1 MNEPKAADRARTGF
15 GRRFGVPPAV
25 VASAPGRVNLIGEH
39 VDYTGGLVLPF
50 AIDAR
55 AAVAIGP
62 SPDDRTVLC
71 APDLD
76 AEFDR
81 AGPPPRRP
89 ETDAGDRFANHLL
102 GVLDAAGGTGSPL
115 RVLVTSDVPV
125 GGGLSSSAAI
135 EVAFGAAWVARSG
148 GASDPRAL
156 ANLAMRAEHDFV
168 GTPCGIM
175 DMLVSAAGREGCA
188 LRIDCRSL
196 TWRPVPMP
204 PRERATVLLVDSGV
218 EHRLRDGGYAA
229 RRAACERVEAAIGG
243 SLRDATRRDLDA
255 ARIDAVDRRRA
266 SHVVDEN
273 ARVDAM
279 VAALE
284 SEDLET
290 AGRILHDGHRSL
302 RDDFEVS
309 IPEIDH
315 IVALAE
321 GRIESGCLGARITGG
336 GFGGNALVLVTTDTV
351 EENREALAEGFASR
365 FGRRPATRI
374 VHASPG
380 VTLEA

>member
-1 MNEPKAADRARTGF
+1 MADLHTLHAAF
-15 GRRFGVPPAV
+15 
-25 VASAPGRVNLIGEH
+25 
-39 VDYTGGLVLPF
+39 
-50 AIDAR
+50 
-55 AAVAIGP
+55 
-62 SPDDRTVLC
+62 
-71 APDLD
+71 
-76 AEFDR
+76 
-81 AGPPPRRP
+81 
-89 ETDAGDRFANHLL
+89 
-102 GVLDAAGGTGSPL
+102 
-115 RVLVTSDVPV
+115 
-125 GGGLSSSAAI
+125 
-135 EVAFGAAWVARSG
+135 
-148 GASDPRAL
+148 
-156 ANLAMRAEHDFV
+156 
-168 GTPCGIM
+168 
-175 DMLVSAAGREGCA
+175 
-188 LRIDCRSL
+188 
-196 TWRPVPMP
+196 
-204 PRERATVLLVDSGV
+204 
-218 EHRLRDGGYAA
+218 
-229 RRAACERVEAAIGG
+229 
-243 SLRDATRRDLDA
+243 A

-284 SEDLET
+284 SGDLET

-351 EENREALAEGFASR
+351 EENREALTEGFASR